1 MRTRLAFA
9 FLVVAAAGCDTSGIH
24 ALGRLRDPLVPCVAD
39 PSGLAVTTSTWLRS
53 TPDATELLLLGRRV
67 ATEVVMPDHPA
78 CFAHAVF
85 AHDGSTTIAFGSY
98 ALDAAGMGQATHVL
112 DYTLAYQPER
122 SILERDGAVRTDLPT
137 PIDDP
142 LTIALDHDHLEV
154 TLADASMRLTAI
166 SDVVGA
172 IDLTKPGGAD
182 DLFRLY
188 DLPQLTSQTRL
199 LGFGSGAMTQYVGTD
214 AKFGGMIRDDF
225 TVNVESLLS
234 PNTTIAYHQL
244 EDLTGIV
251 VDGDQRTN
259 VDTHGNGAMDGSLG
273 FLMHGPG
280 DRVIR
285 GHVSYAGLKIGNGL
299 ASGGSYAL
307 SIDGDPTSYS
317 VSYQVGTQLDLRTV
331 LPVDAP

>member
-1 MRTRLAFA
+1 MRLARISLGA
-9 FLVVAAAGCDTSGIH
+9 LVTVAGCDTSGIH
-24 ALGRLRDPLVPCVAD
+24 AFGRLRDPLVPCEAD

-53 TPDATELLLLGRRV
+53 TADATELLLLGRRV
-67 ATEVVMPDHPA
+67 PTDVVMPDQPA
-78 CFAHAVF
+78 CFARAVF

-98 ALDAAGMGQATHVL
+98 ALDADGMGQATHVL
-112 DYTLAYQPER
+112 DYTFTAQPDR
-122 SILERDGAVRTDLPT
+122 SILERDGSVRADLPT
-137 PIDDP
+137 PIGDP
-142 LTIALDHDHLEV
+142 LTIALDGDRLVV
-154 TLADASMRLTAI
+154 TLADASMRLTAL

-172 IDLTKPGGAD
+172 IDLAKPGGAD

-188 DLPQLTSQTRL
+188 DLPMLTSQARL
-199 LGFGSGAMTQYVGTD
+199 LGFGSGAMTQYVHTD
-214 AKFGGMIRDDF
+214 AVFGGMIRDAF

-280 DRVIR
+280 DRTIR
-285 GHVSYAGLKIGNGL
+285 GHVGYAGLKISNGL

-307 SIDGDPTSYS
+307 SIDGDATPYS
-317 VSYQVGTQLDLRTV
+317 VSYQVGTQLDLRDV
-331 LPVDAP
+331 LPVEAP